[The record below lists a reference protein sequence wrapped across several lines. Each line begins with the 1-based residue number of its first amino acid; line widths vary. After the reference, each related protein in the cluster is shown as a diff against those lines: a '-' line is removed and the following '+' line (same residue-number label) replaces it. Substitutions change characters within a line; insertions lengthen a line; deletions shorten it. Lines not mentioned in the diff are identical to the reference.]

1 MQARGDRGREER
13 ARRSGERTLRI
24 PPSRSFPVSHAG
36 GPHVRIVRLSV
47 VRACACERA
56 CARAGVAQCAT
67 SRKGKRPAKKTVGTL
82 NKKKALRVL
91 RGRRGRWE
99 RRVRSCI
106 KREALCAG
114 CGAKRTEG
122 ELL

>member
-1 MQARGDRGREER
+1 MYAS
-13 ARRSGERTLRI
+13 A
-24 PPSRSFPVSHAG
+24 
-36 GPHVRIVRLSV
+36 
-47 VRACACERA
+47 
-56 CARAGVAQCAT
+56 AQCAA
-67 SRKGKRPAKKTVGTL
+67 SRKGKRPAKKRVGTL

-91 RGRRGRWE
+91 RGHRGRWE

-106 KREALCAG
+106 KRKALCAC